1 MLRKFLLFSFVFLF
15 VSCAVVPKPTT
26 QNPAKVTMNF
36 RSVVYGFNK
45 EKSVLTYWRKINAD
59 GSMGERFAIG
69 GANAFNRAINTSR
82 FRKPRD
88 EVVLLDSGE
97 YFLDSF
103 EIETKNQIALSMPG
117 DYTKRNGFDEVKK
130 EPLFLSFKVKEN
142 ENLVLPKVIFIL
154 DGNKFYA
161 DIEGNNGIFKI
172 GPKLNLDSSVL
183 QSKRFKGEE

>member
-1 MLRKFLLFSFVFLF
+1 MRKFLLFSFVFLF